1 MKKLILFAV
10 LFPVISFAQLT
21 SKTYKDGEQVLKGFA
36 GLPKKSLRYKP
47 SILILP
53 AWMGINEHSKEVAQN
68 LNNLGYY

>member
-36 GLPKKSLRYKP
+36 GLPKKILKIQTRYFNFTR
-47 SILILP
+47 LD
-53 AWMGINEHSKEVAQN
+53 GN
-68 LNNLGYY
+68 